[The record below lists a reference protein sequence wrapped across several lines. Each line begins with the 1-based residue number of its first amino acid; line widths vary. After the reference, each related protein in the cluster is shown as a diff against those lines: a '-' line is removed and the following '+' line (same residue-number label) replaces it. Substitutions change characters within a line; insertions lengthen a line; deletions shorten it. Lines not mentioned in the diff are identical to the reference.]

1 MGRMDATRHQ
11 GASFLAL
18 DPAFCNVPP
27 AAIAWS
33 LGLLSDLTIERGD
46 ILAGREHSLLASDPV
61 AILPEL
67 RSGWPDLKVLPL
79 GIHQLVGLAIRLLGF
94 SGSGVGQHQRSGPC
108 QNCTPETL

>member
-33 LGLLSDLTIERGD
+33 LGLLSDLTIVRVK
-46 ILAGREHSLLASDPV
+46 ILVGREHSLLASDPV

-67 RSGWPDLKVLPL
+67 RS
-79 GIHQLVGLAIRLLGF
+79 VGL
-94 SGSGVGQHQRSGPC
+94 
-108 QNCTPETL
+108 TLRYCPLVSISL